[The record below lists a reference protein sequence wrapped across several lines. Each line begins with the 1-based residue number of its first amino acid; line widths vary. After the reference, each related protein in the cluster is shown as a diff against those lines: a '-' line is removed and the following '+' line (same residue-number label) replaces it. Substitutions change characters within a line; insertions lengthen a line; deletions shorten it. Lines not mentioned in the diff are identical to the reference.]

1 MYKASLMLEL
11 NKSQRVNTK
20 EGQMS
25 RARDCAKTEVYP
37 TKEGE
42 MSRARD
48 CAKTEVYPKKKDEVE
63 TSTSAEMN
71 FSATKSNCI
80 YKRWN
85 NPLIAE
91 RLRTEPDA

>member
-11 NKSQRVNTK
+11 NKSQRV
-20 EGQMS
+20 S
-25 RARDCAKTEVYP
+25 

-63 TSTSAEMN
+63 TSTEAEMN
-71 FSATKSNCI
+71 FSSTKSNCI